1 MSLGGMVGS
10 VVVVLGFFWVL
21 FIGEINQQ
29 LREVGQS
36 LAIYVYESMRYL
48 TFNSDEPPFP

>member
-1 MSLGGMVGS
+1 MVGS